1 MRRRP
6 PRCRRSDGMLARL
19 DRAAGQMNP
28 FLAMVAIGL
37 LVLNVIT
44 FALMAPYFSRRGVGA
59 AISVGSAF
67 AVPSARLAGL
77 Q

>member
-1 MRRRP
+1 MRRP
-6 PRCRRSDGMLARL
+6 PPRRRRSDGMLVRL

-28 FLAMVAIGL
+28 FLAVIAVGL
-37 LVLNVIT
+37 LALNVIT
-44 FALMAPYFSRRGVGA
+44 FALMAPYFSRRSVGA
-59 AISVGSAF
+59 AMSVGSAF